1 MHKAIIAAITL
12 ALATISHANAIGSK
26 QKPPQA
32 NYTILKNELLEINS
46 KQKPPILRIGSK
58 QKPPI
63 I

>member
-1 MHKAIIAAITL
+1 MQKAIIAAITL
-12 ALATISHANAIGSK
+12 TLATITQAHAIGSK
-26 QKPPQA
+26 QKPPHA
-32 NYTILKNELLEINS
+32 HYTILKSELLEIGS